1 MYVFCPAS
9 GCHNIWPLKGRPA
22 SIGLWADDNALTGL
36 ERHICS
42 WNWQTEPMALVEVG
56 PYLPNSRLNEGV
68 VRPDGCFWVGT
79 MMNNINQDD
88 SPKDIEVAAG

>member
-1 MYVFCPAS
+1 
-9 GCHNIWPLKGRPA
+9 
-22 SIGLWADDNALTGL
+22 
-36 ERHICS
+36 
-42 WNWQTEPMALVEVG
+42 MALVEVG